1 MSNSSIDNIWKIV
14 RNIKA
19 KLSFE
24 KSCTYD
30 GIYNCRQYDNE
41 IKPQVD
47 ELQRALK
54 INATDEF
61 NENVTKENLNAAA
74 EMFLYINSCSKP
86 LKPWFIFYQ
95 DLFQNHSPDQI
106 ILTLNRIIKTN
117 RDKKLVSISKKLLN
131 KINSLLSLKYEEI
144 ENVIQGKNQKSNLL
158 SEGVKFLKII
168 YHQFLS

>member
-1 MSNSSIDNIWKIV
+1 MSNSSIDNIWRIV

-24 KSCTYD
+24 KSCTND
-30 GIYNCRQYDNE
+30 GIYNCREFDNE

-47 ELQRALK
+47 ELQKVLK
-54 INATDEF
+54 INATDEI
-61 NENVTKENLNAAA
+61 NENVTKENLNVAA

-95 DLFQNHSPDQI
+95 ELFQNHSPDQI
-106 ILTLNRIIKTN
+106 ILTLNRIMKTN
-117 RDKKLVSISKKLLN
+117 RDKKLLSISKKLLH

-144 ENVIQGKNQKSNLL
+144 ENVIQGKNQKSNLI
-158 SEGVKFLKII
+158 SEGVIIFKII
-168 YHQFLS
+168 